1 MKYTVQEI
9 AQSIGAEF
17 CGDPQIKVSSVA
29 EPKMASDLDIALAI
43 NPEYLDDLKNTSAK
57 CALLTKGSDWTEF
70 DLRAA
75 ILVARPRYAM
85 STISIMMDKGQIQ
98 VRK

>member
-17 CGDPQIKVSSVA
+17 FGDPQIQVSSVA

-43 NPEYLDDLKNTSAK
+43 NPKYLDDLKNTSAK
-57 CALLTKGSDWTEF
+57 CALLTEGSDWTE
-70 DLRAA
+70 
-75 ILVARPRYAM
+75 
-85 STISIMMDKGQIQ
+85 
-98 VRK
+98 

>member
-17 CGDPQIKVSSVA
+17 FGDPQIKVSSVA

-43 NPEYLDDLKNTSAK
+43 NPEYLDD
-57 CALLTKGSDWTEF
+57 
-70 DLRAA
+70 
-75 ILVARPRYAM
+75 
-85 STISIMMDKGQIQ
+85 
-98 VRK
+98 